1 MWKQASFFGLS
12 HNKRA
17 KTKKMMDMAER
28 GKEISN
34 QPTGMPHME
43 GTHANTK
50 PGVAAEDSKFLEGH
64 KTD

>member
-1 MWKQASFFGLS
+1 
-12 HNKRA
+12 
-17 KTKKMMDMAER
+17 MMDMGER